1 MAVKKQDEF
10 NQQNPYAN
18 QTAGNP
24 LPTAQ
29 IPNTDWQGQMASL
42 MGQINDRKPFEFD
55 LDKDA
60 LYQQYK
66 DQYTRLGQQAMKDTI
81 GQAAGLTGG
90 YSSSYAQN
98 VGQQAYD
105 DHLTKLNAVVPD
117 LYAQARSA
125 YDAEG
130 ADLYNRLN
138 AAQGMYGLQRQ
149 AELDA
154 QDRDYR
160 EWQKQMAELERQDNL
175 DKASRSE
182 ARDYALMML
191 QMGLTPSADQLAAA
205 GISAQDAAG
214 IRNYYLQQQYAA
226 GGTGGSGSS
235 GGRSGGS
242 GGGRPGGGSGSSS
255 GGNGAQGTSGGEASR
270 ALLPSGGFLG
280 INDVLNRG
288 LNAAYDAFGA
298 QRNSVPQNDLVNI
311 ARLYATKGGDAA
323 LAELRRRFGSGYDL
337 DTAWAWIS
345 NNWKRFG
352 PSGQL
357 AGYSRGERSFDFT
370 T

>member
-55 LDKDA
+55 LDKDG
-60 LYQQYK
+60 LYQQLK
-66 DQYTRLGQQAMKDTI
+66 DQYTRLGQQAMKDTM

-105 DHLTKLNAVVPD
+105 DHLTKLNAAVPD

-130 ADLYNRLN
+130 ADLFNRLN

-154 QDRDYR
+154 QDQDYR
-160 EWQKQMAELERQDNL
+160 EWQMQMAELERQDNL

-226 GGTGGSGSS
+226 GGTGGSGSDRGTNPKTPKTPKQPADDGEQYTPIGAFS
-235 GGRSGGS
+235 RSLL
-242 GGGRPGGGSGSSS
+242 PGGG
-255 GGNGAQGTSGGEASR
+255 
-270 ALLPSGGFLG
+270 LLG
-280 INDVLNRG
+280 INDILNNG
-288 LNAAYDAFGA
+288 LNAVYDAFGA
-298 QRNSVPQNDLVNI
+298 PRNSVPQNDLINI

-323 LAELRRRFGSGYDL
+323 LAELRRRYGSGYDL